1 MALPRIPTA
10 EGVPLTPRKLNER
23 VRQARGYDWK
33 MEGKAVH
40 FYNKKLRQA
49 RESELD
55 KMGESRSKSK
65 IAS

>member
-1 MALPRIPTA
+1 
-10 EGVPLTPRKLNER
+10 VPLTPEKLNER
-23 VRQARGYDWK
+23 VRQASGYDWK